1 MAFNDSTRQNIR
13 IAGGALAYNSLQS
26 SIMPIPRVGFLGR
39 LHWHIS
45 GVMTVT
51 PGTGTATLGSK
62 APWSLIRRLSLIANN
77 GVNIFNTS
85 GWGQYLID
93 ILRKPSYE
101 QEDGQI
107 SAAYAA
113 QVYAAAANTGANTWE
128 FGATVPVVA
137 NERDIAGLLLLQS
150 EGLVIN
156 FQVDWQAGGG
166 ATQDFPVVLTGNA
179 TATFAGNMSV
189 YGETFTIPGNLE
201 DFPPID
207 TVFQTLEK
215 VDNIGTIGENRIQLM
230 RANTYVRIIHSV
242 MLNGALNTTDVDSA
256 AFTYN
261 RTETPYLIDRKIQ
274 LQFQRYR
281 YLRDLPVGTWV
292 WEFFD
297 QGYANFG
304 GGRDLV
310 DATALAELE
319 SLINIAS
326 GATLGSGNNTVTT
339 ITQQFVRLPAPMM

>member
-1 MAFNDSTRQNIR
+1 MAFNDSTRQNMR

-39 LHWHIS
+39 LHWHIT
-45 GVMTVT
+45 GTMTVT
-51 PGTGTATLGSK
+51 LNTGTAALGSK

-77 GVNIFNTS
+77 GISIFNTS
-85 GWGQYLID
+85 GWGQYLVD
-93 ILRKPSYE
+93 ILQRPGYE
-101 QEDGQI
+101 QEDGQV
-107 SAAYAA
+107 SAAYSA
-113 QVYAAAANTGANTWE
+113 QIYAAAAAAGANAWE
-128 FGATVPVVA
+128 FGATVPIVA

-156 FQVDWQAGGG
+156 YQVDWQAGGG

-179 TATFAGNMSV
+179 TATFTGNMSV
-189 YGETFTIPGNLE
+189 YAETFTIPGNLE

-230 RANTYVRIIHSV
+230 RANTYVRVIHSI
-242 MLNGALNTTDVDSA
+242 MLNGALNITDIDSA

-261 RTETPYLIDRKIQ
+261 RTETPYLIDRKMH
-274 LQFQRYR
+274 LQRTR
-281 YLRDLPVGTWV
+281 ARLTRDLPVGTWL

-297 QGYANFG
+297 QGYFNYG

-319 SLINIAS
+319 SLINVAS
-326 GATLGSGNNTVTT
+326 GATLGSGNNTVST